1 MTTATRNA
9 RADAD
14 VDARPSA
21 PIDPRIRARRVAIK
35 RSAGRRR
42 LRWVIAFLVLVALVL
57 VAVAVVFSPLLD
69 VDRITVA
76 GQFRTDPGD
85 IVAAGG
91 VHRGEPLARVDLAAA
106 AQRVEAL
113 PWVAQATVVRDWPGT
128 LHYRVTE
135 RVPVAAVQ
143 GPDATW
149 VAVDGEGRVLAAL
162 DAAPDD
168 LPTVEG
174 STIAAT
180 VGATAPADERDVFT
194 LAAAIP
200 TESRPLVDAVVLDDR
215 GGLTVRLASGGGGHR
230 GPGRGPGGQGHRPG
244 ERARGGGPVHRHARS
259 HRRIRAVVDPNAGLR
274 LA

>member
-14 VDARPSA
+14 VDGRPSA

-42 LRWVIAFLVLVALVL
+42 LRWVIAFLVLVALAL

-91 VHRGEPLARVDLAAA
+91 VQRGEPLARVDLAAVA
-106 AQRVEAL
+106 HRVEEL
-113 PWVAQATVVRDWPGT
+113 PWVAEATVVRDWPGT

-174 STIAAT
+174 STIGAT
-180 VGATAPADERDVFT
+180 VGATAPEDERDAFT

-200 TESRPLVDAVVLDDR
+200 TASRPLVDAVVLDDR
-215 GGLTVRLASGGGGHR
+215 GGLTVRLASGGVATV
-230 GPGRGPGGQGHRPG
+230 GPAEDLEAKGL
-244 ERARGGGPVHRHARS
+244 ALASVLA
-259 HRRIRAVVDPNAGLR
+259 AVDPCIATLDLTVASAPLLTRTPGCG
-274 LA
+274 